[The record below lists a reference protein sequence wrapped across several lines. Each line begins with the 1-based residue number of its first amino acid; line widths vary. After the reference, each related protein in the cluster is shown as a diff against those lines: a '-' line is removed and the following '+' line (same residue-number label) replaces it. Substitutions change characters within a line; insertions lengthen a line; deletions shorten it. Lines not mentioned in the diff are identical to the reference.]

1 VFLTETNSINVH
13 KIEFCF
19 LKELFFC
26 QEIHP
31 SKFAKI
37 QLWLDVTGYMQFRL
51 DSQPRVHKAF
61 QNKDQVKIS
70 YIMDFF

>member
-1 VFLTETNSINVH
+1 MVLTETNSINVH
-13 KIEFCF
+13 KIE
-19 LKELFFC
+19 KELFFC

-37 QLWLDVTGYMQFRL
+37 QLWLDVTGYIQFRL
-51 DSQPRVHKAF
+51 DSRPRVHKAF